1 MEPQQESP
9 PLTPRRKRGFVLI
22 VAIILALVVLIFVG
36 MNLGHYKQ
44 AKEGEPVGSSANVA
58 GPDNR

>member
-9 PLTPRRKRGFVLI
+9 PLTPRRKRGLVLVI
-22 VAIILALVVLIFVG
+22 AIILALVVLIFVG

-44 AKEGEPVGSSANVA
+44 AREGEPAGTTANVS
-58 GPDNR
+58 GPDSR